1 MLEPKAVVAVSDASD
16 SVSGA
21 PRLALKRLHPRA
33 ALPAYQSAGS
43 AGMDLSACIESDVTL
58 VPGQIALVPTGWAVA
73 IPPGFEGQ
81 VRPRSGLAT
90 KFGVTVPNAP
100 GTIDSDYRGELKV
113 ALINLGRGEFV
124 VTPGMRVAQLVIA
137 PVAQAVIAEVDELTA
152 TQRGGGGFGSTGV

>member
-16 SVSGA
+16 AVSGA

-33 ALPAYQSAGS
+33 TVPAYQSAGS
-43 AGMDLSACIESDVTL
+43 AGMDLSACIDSDVTL

-113 ALINLGRGEFV
+113 RSSTWGDGRVCRRRDRSRLALWRSAG
-124 VTPGMRVAQLVIA
+124 
-137 PVAQAVIAEVDELTA
+137 
-152 TQRGGGGFGSTGV
+152 